1 MSTPLLPTAFSGNW
15 SARRPGAS
23 QNVSPL
29 FGQQQKS
36 NNLAPSVNNL
46 IFAQKA
52 DSVHFGRE
60 EKMNHA
66 APHQGHSSYDAG
78 GGYDHVS
85 YDEALGKPPGYYN
98 AQADYQKQIMGKT
111 AASLNRIVKGVGA
124 GLGGFLVTAG
134 FTALLALPA
143 AGFVAIVGCV
153 PLMHWLWPIAAGIA
167 TMPLILGGIVGGIKG
182 LMGILRK

>member
-1 MSTPLLPTAFSGNW
+1 MAADPVTVLEHYKQRIVDTLRELGIPESLATNRRQSLQLEGEDLVSIGLDMS
-15 SARRPGAS
+15 
-23 QNVSPL
+23 
-29 FGQQQKS
+29 
-36 NNLAPSVNNL
+36 
-46 IFAQKA
+46 
-52 DSVHFGRE
+52 GRE
-60 EKMNHA
+60 QRLERVAAAQWHA
-66 APHQGHSSYDAG
+66 MRAAAESEG
-78 GGYDHVS
+78 V
-85 YDEALGKPPGYYN
+85 AL
-98 AQADYQKQIMGKT
+98 AIISAFRSFDYQKQIMGKT

-143 AGFVAIVGCV
+143 AGFVAIVGCM